1 MRVSMQCLCVLLGSC
16 LVAAQNLNSTQVELV
31 INCCSVLQQIY
42 TFMVV
47 EDEYKAYHLVH
58 CSSLKLMALF
68 LNHTNMIL
76 QTESVL
82 SGPPSGSSL
91 GGVRA

>member
-1 MRVSMQCLCVLLGSC
+1 MQCLCVLLGSC

-31 INCCSVLQQIY
+31 VDCCSVLQQIY

-47 EDEYKAYHLVH
+47 EDEYKACQPVH